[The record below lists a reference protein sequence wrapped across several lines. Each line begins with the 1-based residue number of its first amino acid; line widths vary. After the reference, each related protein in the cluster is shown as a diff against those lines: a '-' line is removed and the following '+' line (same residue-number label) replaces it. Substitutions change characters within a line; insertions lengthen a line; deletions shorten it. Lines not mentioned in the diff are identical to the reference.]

1 MSELT
6 ASKPKQEQLT
16 AAEVADFLR
25 AHPDFFL
32 HRADLLF
39 DLNLPH
45 GHNNASSLLEKQ
57 ASVLRT
63 RNTELRH
70 KLNEMVSIARD
81 NDRLFQQIRQLGLA
95 LLEAENLPQCEAVLR
110 ISLLQD
116 FQLDHCGLLLFG
128 EQPLPA
134 PIITTSPNE
143 VQSVLGDLLR
153 GNRIICTTLRHQEMA
168 FLFPGYEAAEGSAAL
183 IPLHY
188 RGDIGLLAVG
198 SQDPN
203 HFNSGMDTAFAS
215 YIGDI
220 LSRRLYHFLSP
231 S

>member
-6 ASKPKQEQLT
+6 ANKPKQEKLS
-16 AAEVADFLR
+16 AADVANFLR
-25 AHPDFFL
+25 SNPDFFVN
-32 HRADLLF
+32 RADLLF

-70 KLNEMVSIARD
+70 KLNELVSIARD

-95 LLEAENLPQCEAVLR
+95 LLEAENLQQCEAVLR

-116 FQLDHCGLLLFG
+116 FHLDHVSLVLYTQQ
-128 EQPLPA
+128 ELPSSILA
-134 PIITTSPNE
+134 SSQNE

-153 GNRIICTTLRHQEMA
+153 GSRIICTTLRGQEMA
-168 FLFPGYEAAEGSAAL
+168 FLFPGYDQAEGSAAL
-183 IPLHY
+183 IPLQY

-198 SQDPN
+198 STDPN
-203 HFNSGMDTAFAS
+203 HFNSSMDTAFAG

-220 LSRRLYHFLSP
+220 LSRRLQHFLSE
-231 S
+231 

>member
-6 ASKPKQEQLT
+6 ANKPKQEKLS
-16 AAEVADFLR
+16 AADVANFLR
-25 AHPDFFL
+25 SNPDFFVN
-32 HRADLLF
+32 RADLLF

-70 KLNEMVSIARD
+70 KLNELVSIARD

-95 LLEAENLPQCEAVLR
+95 LLEAENLQQCEAVLR

-116 FQLDHCGLLLFG
+116 FHLDHVSLVLYTQQ
-128 EQPLPA
+128 ELPPA
-134 PIITTSPNE
+134 ILASSQNE

-153 GNRIICTTLRHQEMA
+153 GSRIICTTLRGQEMA
-168 FLFPGYEAAEGSAAL
+168 FLFPGYDQAEGSAAL

-198 SQDPN
+198 STDPN
-203 HFNSGMDTAFAS
+203 HFNSSMDTAFAG

-220 LSRRLYHFLSP
+220 LSRRLQHFLSE
-231 S
+231 

>member
-6 ASKPKQEQLT
+6 AKPKQEKLT
-16 AAEVADFLR
+16 AADVANFLR
-25 AHPDFFL
+25 SNPDFFL
-32 HRADLLF
+32 NRADLLF

-95 LLEAENLPQCEAVLR
+95 LLEAENLQQCEAVLR

-116 FQLDHCGLLLFG
+116 FHLDHTSLLLYADI
-128 EQPLPA
+128 PLPDS
-134 PIITTSPNE
+134 IIQTSQNE
-143 VQSVLGDLLR
+143 VRSVLSDLMR
-153 GNRIICTTLRHQEMA
+153 GNRIICTTLRRQEMG
-168 FLFPGYEAAEGSAAL
+168 FLFPGYDQAEGSAAL

-188 RGDIGLLAVG
+188 RGELGLLAVG
-198 SQDPN
+198 STDPN
-203 HFNSGMDTAFAS
+203 HFNSGMDTAFAA

-220 LSRRLYHFLSP
+220 LSRRLQHFLSA
-231 S
+231 

>member
-6 ASKPKQEQLT
+6 ANKQKQEKLT
-16 AAEVADFLR
+16 AADVANFLR
-25 AHPDFFL
+25 ANPDFFL
-32 HRADLLF
+32 NRADLLF

-110 ISLLQD
+110 ISLPQD
-116 FQLDHCGLLLFG
+116 FHLDHTSLLLFG
-128 EQPLPA
+128 ERDLPET
-134 PIITTSPNE
+134 IIQTSQNE

-153 GNRIICTTLRHQEMA
+153 GNRIICTTLRRQEMA
-168 FLFPGYEAAEGSAAL
+168 FLFPGYDRAEGSAAL

-188 RGDIGLLAVG
+188 RGDLGLLAVG
-198 SQDPN
+198 STDPN
-203 HFNSGMDTAFAS
+203 HFNSGMDTAFAA

-220 LSRRLYHFLSP
+220 LSRRLQHFLNA
-231 S
+231 

>member
-1 MSELT
+1 MSEPT
-6 ASKPKQEQLT
+6 AKPKQEKLT
-16 AAEVADFLR
+16 AADVANFLR
-25 AHPDFFL
+25 ANPDFFL
-32 HRADLLF
+32 NRAELLF

-95 LLEAENLPQCEAVLR
+95 LLEAENLIQCEAVLR

-116 FQLDHCGLLLFG
+116 FQLDHTSLLLYG
-128 EQPLPA
+128 EHQLPES
-134 PIITTSPNE
+134 IIKTTQNE

-153 GNRIICTTLRHQEMA
+153 GNRIICTTLRRQEMT
-168 FLFPGYEAAEGSAAL
+168 FLFPGYDQAEGSAAL

-188 RGDIGLLAVG
+188 QGSIGLLAIG
-198 SQDPN
+198 SHDPN
-203 HFNSGMDTAFAS
+203 HFSSAMDTAFAA

-220 LSRRLYHFLSP
+220 LSRRLQHFLSA
-231 S
+231 

>member
-6 ASKPKQEQLT
+6 AKPKQEKLT
-16 AAEVADFLR
+16 AADVANFLR
-25 AHPDFFL
+25 SNPDFFL
-32 HRADLLF
+32 NRADLLF

-95 LLEAENLPQCEAVLR
+95 LLEAENLQQCEAVLR
-110 ISLLQD
+110 ISVLQD
-116 FQLDHCGLLLFG
+116 FHLDHASLLLYG
-128 EQPLPA
+128 DMPLPES
-134 PIITTSPNE
+134 IIQTSQNE
-143 VQSVLGDLLR
+143 VHGVLGDLLR
-153 GNRIICTTLRHQEMA
+153 GNRIICTTLRRQEMA
-168 FLFPGYEAAEGSAAL
+168 FLFPGYDQAEGSAAL

-188 RGDIGLLAVG
+188 RGELGLLAVG
-198 SQDPN
+198 STDPN
-203 HFNSGMDTAFAS
+203 HFNSGMDTAFAA

-220 LSRRLYHFLSP
+220 LSRRLQHFLSA
-231 S
+231 

>member
-6 ASKPKQEQLT
+6 ANKPKQEKLS
-16 AAEVADFLR
+16 AADVANFLR
-25 AHPDFFL
+25 SNPDFFVN
-32 HRADLLF
+32 RADLLF

-70 KLNEMVSIARD
+70 KLNELVSIARD

-95 LLEAENLPQCEAVLR
+95 LLEAENLQQCEAVLR

-116 FQLDHCGLLLFG
+116 FHLDHVSLVLYTQQ
-128 EQPLPA
+128 ELPPSILA
-134 PIITTSPNE
+134 SSQNE

-153 GNRIICTTLRHQEMA
+153 GSRIICTTLRGQEMA
-168 FLFPGYEAAEGSAAL
+168 FLFPGYDQAEGSAAL
-183 IPLHY
+183 IPLQY

-198 SQDPN
+198 STDPN
-203 HFNSGMDTAFAS
+203 HFNSSMDTAFAG

-220 LSRRLYHFLSP
+220 LSRRLQHFLSE
-231 S
+231 